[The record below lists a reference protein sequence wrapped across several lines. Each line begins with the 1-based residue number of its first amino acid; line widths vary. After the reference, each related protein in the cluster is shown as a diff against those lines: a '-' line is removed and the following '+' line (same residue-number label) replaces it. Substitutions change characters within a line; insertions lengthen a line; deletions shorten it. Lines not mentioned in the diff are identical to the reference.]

1 MRFWPFGRSRK
12 TETRTSPENLT
23 YADLFGCEEDSRTKA
38 AHIKSNAL
46 ESLKYPAVWRAVSLI
61 SADVAKL
68 PLNIW
73 LDDPDD
79 DKVDRRRAKRM
90 PSYKL
95 LRYRPNEYQTAFQY
109 RRNQMAVALLYGNHY
124 SLIIRD
130 DDGRPTALIP
140 LPSKGE
146 TYPVFESDGTMYY
159 KTESRNGQMSKL
171 EAQDVLHIRGL
182 SSDGFMGV
190 PFNQYASDSL
200 GLGLSEQRYTSIYFE
215 NGGKPAMYLKVPKGL
230 QDTEIKK
237 IKKSWQ
243 ELHTGINEQH
253 KTAVLQGDIEV
264 EELNTKSAQDAQ
276 LIEGREFEI
285 KQVANWFGVPPR
297 MLGDNSGVAYNTLEQ
312 ESQQYLNQTLDPWL
326 VAYEEECN
334 SKLIPQ
340 KSWLSGGAWCE
351 FNREAVLR
359 ADLNTRSS
367 YYQTAITNGWL
378 NRNEVR
384 QREGLNP
391 IKGGDTYLLPV
402 QGQVAEGGSEDVSD

>member
-264 EELNTKSAQDAQ
+264 EELHPGNVLDEVGLGVSNRTLHVRGQVLEPNSEPAGWGDGLLAVGKARGDKGHEDRCGS
-276 LIEGREFEI
+276 LIGF
-285 KQVANWFGVPPR
+285 
-297 MLGDNSGVAYNTLEQ
+297 
-312 ESQQYLNQTLDPWL
+312 
-326 VAYEEECN
+326 
-334 SKLIPQ
+334 
-340 KSWLSGGAWCE
+340 
-351 FNREAVLR
+351 
-359 ADLNTRSS
+359 
-367 YYQTAITNGWL
+367 
-378 NRNEVR
+378 
-384 QREGLNP
+384 EGLAAQ
-391 IKGGDTYLLPV
+391 ID
-402 QGQVAEGGSEDVSD
+402 EDPFFPFPNLRWVRRQ